1 VDDLPK
7 RPQLTPDA
15 ARATPLRSLFDR
27 VDAFTRKH
35 PEITVGAPYATFSK
49 LWEVRGPGGTSQWD
63 NGFRMIDFL
72 EQRYG
77 K

>member
-7 RPQLTPDA
+7 RALLTSEA
-15 ARATPLRSLFDR
+15 ARATPLRSLLDR
-27 VDAFTRKH
+27 MDAFTRQH
-35 PEITVGAPYATFSK
+35 PEISIAPPYTTFSK
-49 LWEVRGPGGTSQWD
+49 LWEVHGPSGTSQWD
-63 NGFRMIDFL
+63 NGFRMMAFL

>member
-1 VDDLPK
+1 VDYLPK
-7 RPQLTPDA
+7 RPQLTPEA
-15 ARATPLRSLFDR
+15 ARATPLPSLLDR
-27 VDAFTRKH
+27 VDTFTRKH
-35 PEITVGAPYATFSK
+35 PEITVAAPYTTFSK
-49 LWEVRGPGGTSQWD
+49 LWEVSGADGTSQWD

>member
-1 VDDLPK
+1 VDDLQK
-7 RPQLTPDA
+7 RPLLTPEA
-15 ARATPLRSLFDR
+15 ARATPLRSLLDR
-27 VDAFTRKH
+27 VDAFTRRY
-35 PEITVGAPYATFSK
+35 PEIVIGAPYTTFSK
-49 LWEVRGPGGTSQWD
+49 LWEVHGPGGTSQWD